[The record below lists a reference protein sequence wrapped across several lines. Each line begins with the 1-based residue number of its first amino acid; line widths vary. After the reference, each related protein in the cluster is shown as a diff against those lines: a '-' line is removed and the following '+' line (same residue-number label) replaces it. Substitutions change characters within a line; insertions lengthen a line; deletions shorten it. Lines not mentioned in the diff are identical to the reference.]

1 MKKIVTIILSVV
13 LSVSALISP
22 VSAELKVGYKD
33 YDNGH
38 KYEYKYEDIGDFR
51 YIYEEES
58 TYVEVLYKKAS
69 SKQEIKRI
77 EFPAEHK
84 GKQVDEIGFTDY
96 YYDSTAKKLK
106 VDTVFIPK
114 NIKDFWVCCVE
125 NPEADEPDRLIS
137 LRNIEV
143 DKDNPYLCSKDGVL
157 YSKDMKRINL
167 YPDRNSMTI
176 YKMPNSVEE
185 AYDFSKRNNIRK
197 LYLSDNLKYINYG
210 FASECKNLE
219 YVYIGTNTEMICS
232 GYSGAFEGDKK
243 LKVVKINSKKLK
255 NIGNLSFS
263 GCYSLKKINIPSTV
277 KTIGEGAFWQCK
289 SLKKITLPKNL
300 KSIGFSAFA
309 DCKKLSKVII
319 NNKKKAPK
327 ILKDSYNSETG
338 VYKKAFKNT
347 KKGIK
352 FYVKN
357 KKVAKSLKKQLKG
370 SGVRNAKILIGKKVV
385 YKNVK

>member
-1 MKKIVTIILSVV
+1 MKKIISIIISITILM
-13 LSVSALISP
+13 LIAVSP
-22 VSAELKVGYKD
+22 VSAELKTGYREYGD
-33 YDNGH
+33 T
-38 KYEYKYEDIGDFR
+38 KYSYKYEDIGNFR
-51 YIYEEES
+51 YIYNNDGILQK
-58 TYVEVLYKKAS
+58 VLFNKRNSKK
-69 SKQEIKRI
+69 EIARI
-77 EFPAEHK
+77 EFPVEYN
-84 GKQVDEIGFTDY
+84 GKQVNEIGFTDFE
-96 YYDSTAKKLK
+96 DDPKSNNLK
-106 VDTVFIPK
+106 VNTIFIPET
-114 NIKDFWVCCVE
+114 IKVFMISCVGNFE
-125 NPEADEPDRLIS
+125 NDSGERFIS

-157 YSKDMKRINL
+157 YSKDLKTIHL
-167 YPDRNSMTI
+167 YPNRNSMTV

-185 AYDFSKRNNIRK
+185 YTGSPLFHKRNNIKK
-197 LYLSDNLKYINYG
+197 LYLSNNLKSLGYS
-210 FASECKNLE
+210 FAANCKNLE
-219 YVYIGTNTEMICS
+219 YVSIGANTQEIDTE
-232 GYSGAFEGDKK
+232 AFWGNDK
-243 LKVVKINSKKLK
+243 LKTVNIKSQKLK
-255 NIGNLSFS
+255 AIGDVAFNACL
-263 GCYSLKKINIPSTV
+263 SLKKINLPSKV
-277 KTIGEGAFWQCK
+277 KTIGEGAFWGCK